1 MKRTFNTRSNALKAL
16 KDFSSEAVQHAKE
29 LLTEDHGKFIFDED
43 AAEKY
48 LQNQEDITHNAAN
61 VLENTMN
68 VKTATTAQL
77 VAFYNEHADKPVTK
91 FRDRATAEKRCQE
104 LLDLVTSNEAAPVEA
119 PAKPAKKDDGF
130 LANTVAFAKNRE
142 EEKKVGK
149 SDKKEKS
156 MLKSLLNPKPVVV
169 PAPVVKKE
177 EPKPVAK
184 TLLPNAE
191 EIMKN
196 HGCPYCGDMD
206 NGLTFDDEPGKET
219 EYLFCHICSTSFSG
233 VDGHLR
239 PARKTKT
246 SGEERTQS
254 ATQADTMK
262 TSLKLDRTIIAVA
275 EGQELGTWKNAYQLW
290 KQHPDWMTSAQQ
302 DGLTAKL
309 YKAAK
314 EGQRITV
321 EINGRS
327 FYLANVG

>member
-1 MKRTFNTRSNALKAL
+1 MKRTFNTRTNALKAL
-16 KDFSSEAVQHAKE
+16 KDFSSEAVKHAKE
-29 LLTEDHGKFIFDED
+29 LLIEVNGKFIFDED

-48 LQNQEDITHNAAN
+48 LQNQEDIAHNAAN

-77 VAFYNEHADKPVTK
+77 VAFYNEHADKPITK
-91 FRDRATAEKRCQE
+91 FRARATAEKRCQE
-104 LLDLVTSNEAAPVEA
+104 LLDLVTSNEAAPVEV
-119 PAKPAKKDDGF
+119 PAKPAKKGDGF

-142 EEKKVGK
+142 EEKVSG
-149 SDKKEKS
+149 KKEKS

-233 VDGHLR
+233 QDGHLR
-239 PARKTKT
+239 PARKTKA

-254 ATQADTMK
+254 ATQAETMK
-262 TSLKLDRTIIAVA
+262 TSLKLDRTIVAVA
-275 EGQELGTWKNAYQLW
+275 EGRESSYKNAYQMW

-314 EGQRITV
+314 EGQRITI

>member
-1 MKRTFNTRSNALKAL
+1 MKRAFNTRTNALKAL

-29 LLTEDHGKFIFDED
+29 LITEVNGKFIFDED

-68 VKTATTAQL
+68 VKTATIAQL

-91 FRDRATAEKRCQE
+91 FRDRAIAEKRCQE

-119 PAKPAKKDDGF
+119 APKKDDGF

-142 EEKKVGK
+142 EKKVSG
-149 SDKKEKS
+149 KKEKS
-156 MLKSLLNPKPVVV
+156 MLKSLLNQKPVVV

-233 VDGHLR
+233 QDGHLR

-254 ATQADTMK
+254 VTQAETMK
-262 TSLKLDRTIIAVA
+262 TSLKLDRTIIASYH
-275 EGQELGTWKNAYQLW
+275 GQELGTWKNAYQLW

-314 EGQRITV
+314 EGQQITV
-321 EINGRS
+321 EINGR
-327 FYLANVG
+327 FFHLANVS

>member
-16 KDFSSEAVQHAKE
+16 KDFSSEAVKHAKE
-29 LLTEDHGKFIFDED
+29 LLIEVNGKFIFDED

-77 VAFYNEHADKPVTK
+77 VAFYNEHADKAVTK

-104 LLDLVTSNEAAPVEA
+104 LLDLLASNEPAPVEA
-119 PAKPAKKDDGF
+119 APKKDDGF

-156 MLKSLLNPKPVVV
+156 MLKSLLNPKSVVV

-184 TLLPNAE
+184 TLLPNAME
-191 EIMKN
+191 LLKN
-196 HGCPYCGDMD
+196 GSCPYCGDKD

-219 EYLFCHICSTSFSG
+219 EYLFCHICDTSFSG
-233 VDGHLR
+233 QDGHLR
-239 PARKTKT
+239 PARKTKA

-254 ATQADTMK
+254 ATQVETMK
-262 TSLKLDRTIIAVA
+262 TSLKLDRTIIASYH
-275 EGQELGTWKNAYQLW
+275 GQELGTWKNAYQLW

>member
-16 KDFSSEAVQHAKE
+16 KDFSSEAVKHAKE
-29 LLTEDHGKFIFDED
+29 LLTEVNGKFIFDED

-68 VKTATTAQL
+68 VKTATAAQL
-77 VAFYNEHADKPVTK
+77 VAFYNEHADTPIKK

-104 LLDLVTSNEAAPVEA
+104 LLDLAASNEPAPEA
-119 PAKPAKKDDGF
+119 TPAPKKDDGF

-142 EEKKVGK
+142 EEKASGK
-149 SDKKEKS
+149 KDKKEKS
-156 MLKSLLNPKPVVV
+156 MLKSLLNPKPAKVV

-177 EPKPVAK
+177 EPKAPTKV
-184 TLLPNAE
+184 LLPNAME
-191 EIMKN
+191 LLKN
-196 HGCPYCGDMD
+196 GSCPYCGDED

-239 PARKTKT
+239 PERKVKA

-254 ATQADTMK
+254 VTQAETMK

-275 EGQELGTWKNAYQLW
+275 DGKELGTWKNAYQLW

>member
-29 LLTEDHGKFIFDED
+29 LLTEVNGKFIFDED

-61 VLENTMN
+61 TLETTMN

-77 VAFYNEHADKPVTK
+77 VAFYNEHADTPIKK

-104 LLDLVTSNEAAPVEA
+104 LLDLLASNEPAPVEA
-119 PAKPAKKDDGF
+119 APKKDDGF

-142 EEKKVGK
+142 EEKVSG
-149 SDKKEKS
+149 KKEKS
-156 MLKSLLNPKPVVV
+156 MLKSLLNQKPVVV

-254 ATQADTMK
+254 ATQAETMN
-262 TSLKLDRTIIAVA
+262 TSLKLDRTIVAVA
-275 EGQELGTWKNAYQLW
+275 EGRESSYKNAYQMW

-314 EGQRITV
+314 EGRRITV
-321 EINGRS
+321 ESNGR
-327 FYLANVG
+327 FFHLANVS